1 MQVMNGLIPIWLPLS
16 ASLEEEA
23 IFSFCLGE
31 EAEWRERE
39 RRRQSSRG
47 ERRKKFVLNG
57 AVQKFRLEK
66 KVFPDAT

>member
-39 RRRQSSRG
+39 RDEDKARG
-47 ERRKKFVLNG
+47 GRE
-57 AVQKFRLEK
+57 EK
-66 KVFPDAT
+66 SLS